1 MNTRNQP
8 SCFTLARCALVLG
21 SLLLVSACNVST
33 IASRTQEMP
42 AVYANAAP
50 AEQKMMSQGWIDR
63 GFTPSMV
70 YIALGKPDKIVT
82 TKAGTDEFWIY
93 MNFDSAP
100 ASAALGKARITV
112 TQGGSSTASSGSSSS
127 SFVIGNRANYSV
139 RPDVGG
145 AEPAEEIPRLF
156 IYFKDG
162 HAVGVELKREKN
174 APATREMGG
183 VR

>member
-100 ASAALGKARITV
+100 SSAAIGKGKVTA
-112 TQGGSSTASSGSSSS
+112 TQGGSGTSTSGTTSSAMDGR
-127 SFVIGNRANYSV
+127 NRTNYSV
-139 RPDVGG
+139 APDMG
-145 AEPAEEIPRLF
+145 AGMTGEEIPRLYV
-156 IYFKDG
+156 YFKDG
-162 HAVGVELKREKN
+162 HAVNVEIKRN
-174 APATREMGG
+174 
-183 VR
+183 